1 MKKKRS
7 NIVRFGVSIP
17 EELMKLFD
25 DYIEKCQYGNR
36 SEAIRDLI
44 REKLVSQKWQ
54 ENNEDTEVAAT
65 LTFVYDHHKRELS
78 SALLRL
84 QHDHQ
89 HIVIVSQHVHL
100 DHHNCL
106 EVIILKGK
114 TKDILNLS
122 NSIKALKG
130 IKHCQLAMTT
140 TGTDL
145 V

>member
-1 MKKKRS
+1 MRNKKEL
-7 NIVRFGVSIP
+7 VRFGVSIP
-17 EELMKLFD
+17 QDLINSFD

-44 REKLVSQKWQ
+44 REKLVSQKW
-54 ENNEDTEVAAT
+54 ELTDSDSEVAAT
-65 LTFVYDHHKRELS
+65 LTFVYDHHQRELS
-78 SALLRL
+78 NLLIKI
-84 QHDHQ
+84 QHDYQ
-89 HIVIVSQHVHL
+89 GVVLVSQHIHL

-114 TKDILNLS
+114 SRDIISLS
-122 NSIKALKG
+122 DNIKSLKG

-145 V
+145 I